1 MSEFRHLRSRV
12 RHFCNHQ
19 YFLPKLLFVSIKRY
33 RLPTLP
39 DTWFLHS
46 PLFSGPILWGLYSS
60 ASGARFRRSP
70 KLWLYSISPRHPT
83 SPQHI
88 AGPNLPSL
96 VSRQDQVSEPFNL
109 STDPISSYQDVL
121 IEGIGVFGHNM
132 PGKSHYRYAT
142 LQYTVRIQSDAD
154 FPCNVRDT
162 EWPLIWGIYSAFGRV
177 RRRIDWTNAHAP
189 STQYVVVLERLMSLE
204 TGLTKV
210 VLERSG
216 ALDAGLTEQQP
227 TVPPTCQP
235 IALNDSLPYRQPFN
249 TFLSTVRIQSDADFP
264 WNGRTF
270 GRVRRRIDWTN
281 AHAPSTRPT
290 IALND
295 SATLQYICDER
306 LSMFGPPST
315 QHVVVLERL
324 VALETGLTKFFQLVK
339 IHLHL
344 TLKRARNRIDWVM
357 TEVPPT
363 CQPIALN
370 DSLPYCQPFNTFL
383 STVRIQSDA
392 DFPWNGRTPSSSPTI
407 AFNDSATPQY
417 ICNERLSTFGCEL
430 TWQQPRLLQLVRI
443 HLCLTVK
450 HARNR
455 IDLITAESQLSQ
467 VFDIPVSDP
476 FNSFRC

>member
-19 YFLPKLLFVSIKRY
+19 YFLPELLFVAIKHY

-46 PLFSGPILWGLYSS
+46 LLFSGPILWGLYPS

-162 EWPLIWGIYSAFGRV
+162 EWALIWGIYSAFGRV
-177 RRRIDWTNAHAP
+177 RRRIDWTNAHVFITSNT
-189 STQYVVVLERLMSLE
+189 STFQLQIHLH
-204 TGLTKV
+204 LTLKHARNRIDWV
-210 VLERSG
+210 M
-216 ALDAGLTEQQP
+216 TE
-227 TVPPTCQP
+227 VPPTCQP

-264 WNGRTF
+264 WNGRM
-270 GRVRRRIDWTN
+270 
-281 AHAPSTRPT
+281 H
-290 IALND
+290 
-295 SATLQYICDER
+295 
-306 LSMFGPPST
+306 
-315 QHVVVLERL
+315 
-324 VALETGLTKFFQLVK
+324 
-339 IHLHL
+339 
-344 TLKRARNRIDWVM
+344 
-357 TEVPPT
+357 
-363 CQPIALN
+363 
-370 DSLPYCQPFNTFL
+370 
-383 STVRIQSDA
+383 
-392 DFPWNGRTPSSSPTI
+392 
-407 AFNDSATPQY
+407 
-417 ICNERLSTFGCEL
+417 
-430 TWQQPRLLQLVRI
+430 
-443 HLCLTVK
+443 
-450 HARNR
+450 
-455 IDLITAESQLSQ
+455 
-467 VFDIPVSDP
+467 
-476 FNSFRC
+476 FNSSCFF